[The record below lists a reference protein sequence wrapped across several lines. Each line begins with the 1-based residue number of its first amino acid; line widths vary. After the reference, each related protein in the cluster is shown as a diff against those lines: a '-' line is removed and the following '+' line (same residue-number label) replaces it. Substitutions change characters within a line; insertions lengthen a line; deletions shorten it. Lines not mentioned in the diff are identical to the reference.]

1 MPGSLQRTVGAKRP
15 RWIPEP
21 PSISGRAGF
30 PIVAIGAS
38 AGGLDACR
46 KLLDA
51 LPAVNGMA
59 FIIVQH
65 LDPSHDSMMVD
76 LLAGHTSMPVLL
88 ATDGMK
94 IERER
99 VYVIPP
105 GVYLSVDEKGGLRL
119 SKPLARH
126 GARLPFDFLLNSLA
140 REYGARAVCVVLSGT
155 GADGSLG
162 LKAVKESGGLV
173 IAQDIGEADYDG
185 MPRSAIASGAVD
197 LVLRTA
203 KIAEALIARERGDHF
218 GPKRPKS
225 STHKSVEEL
234 LPDIVALLRTKTVHD
249 FTLYKHGTLE
259 RRVEQRMAL
268 AGVKVAAK
276 YLDLL
281 LRDPNER
288 DQLSEDLLIN
298 VTGFFR
304 DAAVFDFLAKSVIP
318 DLVRDHP
325 LDRPLRIWVA
335 GCSSGE
341 ETYSLA
347 LLFGEQIDASKR
359 EIKLQI
365 FATDVDPDAVASA
378 REGLYPELI
387 EADVSTKRLA
397 QFFAKEDR
405 FYRISAELRSSVLF
419 TVHDMLADP
428 PFARLDFVSCRNLLI
443 YLLPEA
449 QAKVISIIHF
459 ALREGGLLLVGE
471 AETVGV
477 DDGRFAVISKP
488 QRIYRRVGGSRPGD
502 FGPSANVGDGS
513 RLRARPG
520 PAAPSRQI
528 ELAEFCRRVVLEA
541 YGPAAVLI
549 NRKLECLYFH
559 GPIDRYLKVASGRPV
574 NDVIAMAR
582 EGVRTK
588 LRSAVQRA
596 LHENAR
602 VVMPDGRTKGGAGPS
617 SFSIVVIPAPRDRED
632 LLLVCFVEEPE
643 PQVGRNGSVAP
654 ADVPRVV
661 ELERELEATKTEL
674 QSAVRNLEISSE
686 EHMAI
691 NEEALSVNEE
701 YQSTNEE
708 LLASKEELQSL
719 NEELNALNSQLQE
732 TLERQRTTAD
742 DLQNVLYSTKVAT
755 IFLDARFNIRFF
767 TPATRALFNVIP
779 SDVGRPLIDLKSLA
793 ADDAL
798 LDDAQTVFRSQ
809 TPFERE
815 IQGQS
820 GHWFVRRIMPYH
832 ASDQKTEGVVI
843 TYEDVTERRGTA
855 EALTAAK
862 RQAEVASVAK
872 SRFLAAASHD
882 LRQPLQTLALLQ
894 GLLAKK
900 VVGEKAQKLV
910 GGIDEALGA
919 MTGMLNTL
927 LDINQI
933 EAGSVKP
940 KKADFPVS
948 HLFDCLRDELTY
960 HAQAAGLA
968 LRVVPCALSIRSDRR
983 LLEQMIRNLI
993 SNALKYTHSGKVL
1006 VGCRCRQGN
1015 LRIEIWDTGIGIP
1028 ESELK
1033 AIFEEYHQVDNV
1045 ARQRS
1050 RGLGLGLSIVKSLG
1064 ELLGHPISVRSLH
1077 GKGSVFSIEVPLT
1090 PNAPSAS
1097 DDRSRPTGDARAQTA
1112 RRTGAILVIEDD
1124 PEVREHLK
1132 LFLNE
1137 EGYAV
1142 STAVDGPAA
1151 LEAVARGMIR
1161 PDLVLA
1167 DYNLPNGMNGVQVS
1181 QKLRQELDGQTP
1193 FIILTGDI
1201 STETLRDIALHDCVH
1216 LSKPVKLG
1224 ELTYAI
1230 EKLLTKLPN
1239 PRVVPP
1245 RQAVAAL
1252 SVSGGA
1258 RVIVVDDDD
1267 LVRDAIRAALEDDG
1281 RVVETYPS
1289 CEAFLEGFHSD
1300 RPACLLIDA
1309 YLPAMN
1315 GLELLAKLHNEGHCL
1330 PAIMITG
1337 NADVPMAVKAMKAGA
1352 LDFIEKPI
1360 GREELLASIE
1370 RALEL
1375 SQDANKLLEVRQAA
1389 VAHLA
1394 GLTPRQRDVMEK
1406 VLAGQP
1412 SKNIAADLGISQRTV
1427 ENHRAGI
1434 MKRTGSKS
1442 LPALAR
1448 LALLATGRAT
1458 QPSMP

>member
-1 MPGSLQRTVGAKRP
+1 MPGSHPHHAKADRP
-15 RWIPEP
+15 RWLQKPL
-21 PSISGRAGF
+21 SASGRADF

-51 LPAVNGMA
+51 LPAHNGMA

-65 LDPSHDSMMVD
+65 LDPSHESMMVD
-76 LLAGHTSMPVLL
+76 LLAGHTPMPVLL

-105 GVYLSVDEKGGLRL
+105 GVYLSADEKGALRL
-119 SKPLARH
+119 SKPQARH

-140 REYGARAVCVVLSGT
+140 REHGAHTVCVVLSGT
-155 GADGSLG
+155 GSDGSLG
-162 LKAVKESGGLV
+162 LRAVKEIGGLV

-185 MPRSAIASGAVD
+185 MPRSAIATGAVD
-197 LVLRTA
+197 LVARTA
-203 KIAEALIARERGDHF
+203 KIAEALVARERGHVF
-218 GPKRPKS
+218 VPERPKS
-225 STHKSVEEL
+225 SAQKSVDDL
-234 LPDIVALLRTKTVHD
+234 LPDIIALLRRKTVHD
-249 FTLYKHGTLE
+249 FALYKHGTLE
-259 RRVEQRMAL
+259 RRVERRMAL
-268 AGVKVAAK
+268 AGVKTAAK

-281 LRDPNER
+281 LRDANER
-288 DQLSEDLLIN
+288 DQLSRDLLIN

-304 DAAVFDFLAKSVIP
+304 DAAVFDFLDKSVIP

-347 LLFGEQIDASKR
+347 MLFREQIEASKR
-359 EIKLQI
+359 DVKLQI

-378 REGLYPELI
+378 REGLYPDSI
-387 EADVSTKRLA
+387 DVSPERLA
-397 QFFAKEDR
+397 RFFSKEDHN
-405 FYRISAELRSSVLF
+405 YRISAELRSNVVF
-419 TVHDMLADP
+419 TMHDVLADP

-459 ALREGGLLLVGE
+459 ALREGGLLLVGD

-477 DDGRFAVISKP
+477 ADGRFVAISKP
-488 QRIYRRVGGSRPGD
+488 QRIYRRVGGARRGD
-502 FGPSANVGDGS
+502 FGLSSNAGDGS

-520 PAAPSRQI
+520 TASAPSRQI
-528 ELAEFCRRVVLEA
+528 ELAELCRRMVLEA

-549 NRKLECLYFH
+549 NRKLECLYYH
-559 GPIDRYLKVASGRPV
+559 GPVDRYLKVVSGRPV

-582 EGVRTK
+582 EGVRAK

-596 LHENAR
+596 LHENKR
-602 VVMPDGRTKGGAGPS
+602 VVISGGRTKGEAGAW
-617 SFSIVVIPAPRDRED
+617 SFSIVVIPAPRERED
-632 LLLVCFVEEPE
+632 LLLVCFVEESP
-643 PQVGRNGSVAP
+643 PQVVGGGGFSP
-654 ADVPRVV
+654 TDVPRVV
-661 ELERELEATKTEL
+661 ELERELEATKSEL
-674 QSAVRNLEISSE
+674 QNTIRNLEISSE
-686 EHMAI
+686 EQMAV
-691 NEEALSVNEE
+691 NAEALSVNEE
-701 YQSTNEE
+701 YQATNEE

-719 NEELNALNSQLQE
+719 NEELTALNSQLQE

-755 IFLDARFNIRFF
+755 IFLDTRFNIRFF
-767 TPATRALFNVIP
+767 TPATRALFNIIP
-779 SDVGRPLIDLKSLA
+779 SDVGRPLTDLKSLA

-798 LDDAQTVFRSQ
+798 LDDAETVFRSQ

-820 GHWFVRRIMPYH
+820 GHWFVRRIMPYR
-832 ASDQKTEGVVI
+832 ASDEKTEGVVI
-843 TYEDVTERRGTA
+843 TYEDVSERRRTA
-855 EALTAAK
+855 EALSAAK
-862 RQAEVASVAK
+862 RQAELASVAK

-933 EAGSVKP
+933 EVGAVKP
-940 KKADFPVS
+940 EIADVRVNE
-948 HLFDCLRDELTY
+948 LFDRLREELTY

-968 LRVVPCALSIRSDRR
+968 LRMVPCALSVRSDRR
-983 LLEQMIRNLI
+983 LLEQIIRNLI
-993 SNALKYTHSGKVL
+993 SNALKYTQRGRVL
-1006 VGCRCRQGN
+1006 VGCRRRLGK
-1015 LRIEIWDTGIGIP
+1015 LHIEVCDTGIGIP
-1028 ESELK
+1028 ESELQ

-1064 ELLGHPISVRSLH
+1064 ELLDHPISVRSLH
-1077 GKGSVFSIEVPLT
+1077 GRGSVFSIEVPLT
-1090 PNAPSAS
+1090 PSSARSAPDERSGPT
-1097 DDRSRPTGDARAQTA
+1097 DDAPAQPA
-1112 RRTGAILVIEDD
+1112 QRTGAILVIEDD
-1124 PEVREHLK
+1124 PEVREHLE

-1137 EGYAV
+1137 EGYAS

-1151 LEAVARGMIR
+1151 LEAVARGMR

-1181 QKLRQELDGQTP
+1181 QKLRRELDGQTP

-1201 STETLRDIALHDCVH
+1201 STETLRDIALHHCVY
-1216 LSKPVKLG
+1216 LNKPVKLG
-1224 ELTYAI
+1224 ELTRAI
-1230 EKLLTKLPN
+1230 VKLLAKPPEPHVALP
-1239 PRVVPP
+1239 R
-1245 RQAVAAL
+1245 RAAPKL
-1252 SVSGGA
+1252 SVSG
-1258 RVIVVDDDD
+1258 RVRIIVVDDDD
-1267 LVRDAIRAALEDDG
+1267 LVRKAIRAVLEDDG
-1281 RVVETYPS
+1281 RVVETYSS
-1289 CEAFLEGFHSD
+1289 CEAFLESFHPDKS
-1300 RPACLLIDA
+1300 ACLLIDA
-1309 YLPAMN
+1309 YLPGMS
-1315 GLELLAKLHNEGHCL
+1315 GIDLLEKLHHDGQSL

-1337 NADVPMAVKAMKAGA
+1337 NADVPMAVKAMKGVIAG
-1352 LDFIEKPI
+1352 DH
-1360 GREELLASIE
+1360 
-1370 RALEL
+1370 
-1375 SQDANKLLEVRQAA
+1375 D
-1389 VAHLA
+1389 H
-1394 GLTPRQRDVMEK
+1394 RQRRC
-1406 VLAGQP
+1406 AYGGQ
-1412 SKNIAADLGISQRTV
+1412 SHEGGR
-1427 ENHRAGI
+1427 
-1434 MKRTGSKS
+1434 
-1442 LPALAR
+1442 AR
-1448 LALLATGRAT
+1448 LHRKAD
-1458 QPSMP
+1458 QPRGSHR